1 MIHKVLFRRFVLGSY
16 FLGFSALL
24 FGLTRYSYLAREL
37 LVCWLFFCSLF
48 AVLALALFAA
58 VLAGFAGQHLLKLL
72 SVAKLVIPDLAAT
85 LVAAPPPLLAAA
97 AFKRPAGPCRP
108 VFTLDSASF
117 LLVESTPFLLEEPH
131 SEMDVQNW
139 TDIVLYTSYSLST
152 SGKNVTD
159 VPRSS
164 T

>member
-1 MIHKVLFRRFVLGSY
+1 MIRKVLFRRFVLGSY

-58 VLAGFAGQHLLKLL
+58 VLAAFAGQHFLKLL
-72 SVAKLVIPDLAAT
+72 SVAKLVIPDLAAA
-85 LVAAPPPLLAAA
+85 LVAAPAPILSVA

-117 LLVESTPFLLEEPH
+117 LLVESTPLLLEEPL